1 MSYVPPAS
9 KRDRLF
15 FMDAV
20 RALMMLQVL
29 PMHVAMMYSFGPEW
43 FVSSGEQSWAL
54 TFIRAS
60 LKMFSMPGF
69 FIIAGYL
76 AHLSLNRRNEIEW
89 LRSRCVRLGVPF
101 LVSMLTL
108 SPIAILAATLAARDG
123 AEGAIENGF
132 TASFVDNLWPI
143 GLQWVGHLWFLPT
156 LLLFSVALFALKR
169 ADLLATVFDTA
180 IHWVLKFRQPG
191 AILAVILVTSMLW
204 RVGVAGSFYI
214 LEMRFGY
221 EDPLNGFFTVG
232 SWALHVPFFFVG
244 VMLAR
249 SRELFKAVL
258 HVSAPGVAILAL
270 GAMAF
275 ILSSWSPAPEA
286 RLIAH
291 GMTGLLGPGITFF
304 ALSLAQ
310 RHMSARNETVETL
323 IGASY
328 GIYLFHYPIVVL
340 AGVLMREVDLLPLV
354 EFAAIT
360 AGAFSLSFF
369 LALGTRRLPALA
381 FAFNGTPLTHTRKR
395 NERLNETDMRDGSR
409 A

>member
-1 MSYVPPAS
+1 
-9 KRDRLF
+9 
-15 FMDAV
+15 
-20 RALMMLQVL
+20 
-29 PMHVAMMYSFGPEW
+29 
-43 FVSSGEQSWAL
+43 
-54 TFIRAS
+54 
-60 LKMFSMPGF
+60 MFSMPGF

-76 AHLSLNRRNEIEW
+76 AHLSLNRRNESEW
-89 LRSRCVRLGVPF
+89 LRSRGVRLGVPF
-101 LVSMLTL
+101 LVSVLTL
-108 SPIAILAATLAARDG
+108 SPIAILATTLAAREG
-123 AEGAIENGF
+123 AEGALEHGF
-132 TASFVDNLWPI
+132 TTSFADNLWPI

-156 LLLFSVALFALKR
+156 LLLYFFALFALKR
-169 ADLLATVFDTA
+169 ANLLTTVFDTA
-180 IHWVLKFRQPG
+180 IHWILKFRQPG
-191 AILAVILVTSMLW
+191 AILAVILVISLLW
-204 RVGVAGSFYI
+204 RVGVAGSFHV

-221 EDPLNGFFTVG
+221 EDPLNGLFTVG
-232 SWALHVPFFFVG
+232 SWALHVQFFFVG

-258 HVSAPGVAILAL
+258 HVSASSVAILAL

-275 ILSSWSPAPEA
+275 ILSAWSSAPEA

-310 RHMSARNETVETL
+310 RHMNARNETVETL
-323 IGASY
+323 TEASY

-369 LALGTRRLPALA
+369 LALGTCRLPVLA

-395 NERLNETDMRDGSR
+395 NEQLNEMDMRDGSH